1 MDKKEKKPQSG
12 TSGTILSAVLFMALG
27 AGVGYALLENESF
40 FAVFLFGLA
49 GLCVSFAL
57 QTTQHETGH
66 LIGGLL
72 TGYKFCSFR
81 IGNLQLQREN
91 GALAIDFGDS
101 VAGYGAYTTAVPDD
115 AAGARGRENSGDAL

>member
-12 TSGTILSAVLFMALG
+12 TSGTILSAVLSMALG
-27 AGVGYALLENESF
+27 AGVGYALPENESF
-40 FAVFLFGLA
+40 FAVFLFVFLGF
-49 GLCVSFAL
+49 CVSFAL
-57 QTTQHETGH
+57 QIILHETGH

-91 GALAIDFGDS
+91 GALRFRRLKL
-101 VAGYGAYTTAVPDD
+101 AGTGGQCLMTPPEPVPV
-115 AAGARGRENSGDAL
+115 RWRLP

>member
-1 MDKKEKKPQSG
+1 MDTKAKNKKPSAIQPG
-12 TSGTILSAVLFMALG
+12 MILSLVLCVGLG
-27 AGVGYALLENESF
+27 AGVAYALPENESF

-57 QTTQHETGH
+57 QTILHETGH

-91 GALAIDFGDS
+91 GALRFRRLKL
-101 VAGYGAYTTAVPDD
+101 AGR
-115 AAGARGRENSGDAL
+115 AGSA